1 MKKKYK
7 VLAISHVFIKKINFS
22 IYENLAQQ
30 KNFKVTCICPSKLI
44 INNKACYPD
53 FKKYKSYAKI
63 IKSNLINKTSRFFYF
78 SNLKKYILSEKP
90 NLIIVDNDPVTFQ
103 SLIVIFYSFFFD
115 YKICYFCNENN
126 IKNIFKKFSI
136 KKFFKFFV
144 IFIIN
149 FLIKSKVHKI
159 FCYTNQIK
167 ENYDFL
173 GYRKKTCVMPLGYDP
188 KVFNL
193 KNRKNKK
200 KKFVVSYFGRINK
213 DKGIHILIKSLKKIN
228 TIKWKLLLDI
238 DYIDDKIYFN
248 KILMD
253 LKNNF
258 TKKQFFF
265 IKADHYKISDY
276 MKKSDLVVLPS
287 MYEEQ
292 YGRVIQEAVACGNI
306 AVGSNIGGIPEI
318 IKDKE
323 LLFKP
328 GNYNK
333 LTYIIK
339 RLMNKKRF
347 NIKFKE
353 IHSRILNERTIF
365 KQIWVFKKF
374 LDKKL

>member
-1 MKKKYK
+1 
-7 VLAISHVFIKKINFS
+7 
-22 IYENLAQQ
+22 
-30 KNFKVTCICPSKLI
+30 
-44 INNKACYPD
+44 
-53 FKKYKSYAKI
+53 
-63 IKSNLINKTSRFFYF
+63 
-78 SNLKKYILSEKP
+78 
-90 NLIIVDNDPVTFQ
+90 
-103 SLIVIFYSFFFD
+103 
-115 YKICYFCNENN
+115 
-126 IKNIFKKFSI
+126 
-136 KKFFKFFV
+136 
-144 IFIIN
+144 
-149 FLIKSKVHKI
+149 
-159 FCYTNQIK
+159 
-167 ENYDFL
+167 
-173 GYRKKTCVMPLGYDP
+173 
-188 KVFNL
+188 
-193 KNRKNKK
+193 
-200 KKFVVSYFGRINK
+200 
-213 DKGIHILIKSLKKIN
+213 
-228 TIKWKLLLDI
+228 
-238 DYIDDKIYFN
+238 
-248 KILMD
+248 MD
-253 LKNNF
+253 LKTNF

-318 IKDKE
+318 IRDKE